1 MPNKPQQIHII
12 HYPVTAAGYYEFTV
26 TSTMT
31 FRQIISLLQ
40 NKTGLLQEENPGNA
54 AVFERQSMQ
63 YCDPDVRLDRLNVQ
77 DGMTFLVY

>member
-1 MPNKPQQIHII
+1 
-12 HYPVTAAGYYEFTV
+12 
-26 TSTMT
+26 MT

-40 NKTGLLQEENPGNA
+40 NKTGILQEENPGNA

-77 DGMTFLVY
+77 EGMTFLVY